1 MSSLGLTI
9 LSARETIFHF
19 FRSLPIAMFV
29 TLITLGSFQ
38 GNINLI
44 LFAIGLGITAPLLAT
59 CSNIIFEFLF
69 SALDNKFELD
79 HSYWSIPNGA
89 SCTLFDTLSKNPLN
103 SMNSVPTTWCVMTA
117 FFFSYLFLN
126 AYDIYTREIP
136 NNADEI
142 AVDARKTRCGMAMF
156 FIIVLGLV
164 SLFARYSV
172 THCETGIGLIIGSGI
187 GIYSSY
193 LWYQMVRACGTGIF
207 DDIFGI
213 SSRMLSP
220 NANMATAQ
228 ACVIAPTTS

>member
-19 FRSLPIAMFV
+19 FRSLPIAMFI

-44 LFAIGLGITAPLLAT
+44 LFAIGLGIAAPLVAVVL
-59 CSNIIFEFLF
+59 NVLLEFLF
-69 SALDNKFELD
+69 KYADEKFKLDS
-79 HSYWSIPNGA
+79 SYWLIKNGA
-89 SCTLFDTLSKNPLN
+89 SCTLFDTLPKNPLLE
-103 SMNSVPTTWCVMTA
+103 MNGVPTTWCVMTV
-117 FFFSYLFLN
+117 FFFTYLFLN

-142 AVDARKTRCGMAMF
+142 AVDARKKRCGMSMF
-156 FIIVLGLV
+156 FIIVLAL
-164 SLFARYSV
+164 LCIFARYSV
-172 THCETGIGLIIGSGI
+172 THCENGLGLTIGTGVGI
-187 GIYSSY
+187 FLSY

-213 SSRMLSP
+213 TSRMLSP
-220 NANMATAQ
+220 NANMANAQ
-228 ACVIAPTTS
+228 ACVVAPSS